1 MASNYVQNGKV
12 VDYKNTGTDPILSG
26 SVVLMGKMVG
36 VAVTGI
42 APGKTGA
49 VQVEEVFKLPK
60 KAADA
65 FAIGDVVYW
74 NATDNEMVKVA
85 TGNTAAG
92 KAFADAPAN
101 SASVNVKLNV

>member
-1 MASNYVQNGKV
+1 MASNLIQSGKT

-36 VAVTGI
+36 VAVTDI

-65 FAIGDVVYW
+65 FSIGDVVYW
-74 NATDNEMVKVA
+74 SAADSEMVKAA

-92 KAFADAPAN
+92 KAFAEAPAN
-101 SASVNVKLNV
+101 SATVNVKLNA